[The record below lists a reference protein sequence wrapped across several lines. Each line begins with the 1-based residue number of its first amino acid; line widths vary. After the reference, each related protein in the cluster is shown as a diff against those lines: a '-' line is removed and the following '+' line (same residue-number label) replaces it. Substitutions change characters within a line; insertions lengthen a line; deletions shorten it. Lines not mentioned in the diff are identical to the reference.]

1 MSLLLLCVHR
11 FPALTLCW
19 SCSSFPAAA
28 TPKRSLTLNVSWNR
42 VKPQRT
48 KRRGGPPGLL
58 TVRRGCVYEL
68 QFARSFAN
76 GEVQQLIVEGSDS
89 NALSRAALHE
99 FCCVTKPL
107 NRTRD
112 MFMLAWDQS
121 AGRALRYRSRPSNL
135 GRRWTSI
142 CSRKAVI
149 GK

>member
-1 MSLLLLCVHR
+1 MHTLFPHMHR
-11 FPALTLCW
+11 PALSLCW
-19 SCSSFPAAA
+19 RGSSFPAVA

-48 KRRGGPPGLL
+48 KRWGGPPGLL
-58 TVRRGCVYEL
+58 TVRRGCVYEP

-76 GEVQQLIVEGSDS
+76 GEVQRLIVEGRDS

-112 MFMLAWDQS
+112 MFMLACDQP
-121 AGRALRYRSRPSNL
+121 AGHAERGSLRYRSRPSNL
-135 GRRWTSI
+135 GRR
-142 CSRKAVI
+142 
-149 GK
+149 